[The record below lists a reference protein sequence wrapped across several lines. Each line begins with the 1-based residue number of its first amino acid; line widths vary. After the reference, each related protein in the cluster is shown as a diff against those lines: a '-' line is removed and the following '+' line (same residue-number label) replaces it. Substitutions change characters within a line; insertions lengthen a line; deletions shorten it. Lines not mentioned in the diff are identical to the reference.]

1 MGKSHRAE
9 LQNVYSLKIVLAIR
23 ERMLLVTLLYPLWLR
38 YPQTPHKCS
47 HTNAL
52 IPDEMLHFTGQ
63 DNQESLDWFSKA
75 SAVLLEASSASG
87 AAAEVPRPNSGE
99 PSCPSVGK
107 VLPMNVCHQH
117 VSPAD
122 LLCGSPV
129 YPRFYQVL
137 LVHLSLLLV
146 ACWQLLLPH
155 HGPCPWH
162 WLLMFEPC
170 WLQSLSFRLMSSG
183 PVFGLKIVN
192 YLGKSLHPG
201 RRGGGTSERTH
212 CSPGSL
218 IHPQSFF
225 FNKNEL
231 LPVIQIYLLG
241 QPISCVGLQ
250 ANPQEVS
257 VYKLKLTQTVLA
269 PTPNLPSF

>member
-1 MGKSHRAE
+1 MGKPHRAE
-9 LQNVYSLKIVLAIR
+9 LQNVYSPKLVLAIT

-38 YPQTPHKCS
+38 YPQTPPWLFKCS
-47 HTNAL
+47 RTNAL
-52 IPDEMLHFTGQ
+52 IPDEMLCFTGQ
-63 DNQESLDWFSKA
+63 DNKESLDWFSKG
-75 SAVLLEASSASG
+75 SAVLLGASSASG
-87 AAAEVPRPNSGE
+87 AAAEVPRPKSGE

-107 VLPMNVCHQH
+107 VLPRNVCHQH
-117 VSPAD
+117 VLPAD

-129 YPRFYQVL
+129 YLRFYQVL

-155 HGPCPWH
+155 HGPCPWQ
-162 WLLMFEPC
+162 WLLIFEPC

-201 RRGGGTSERTH
+201 RRGGGMSERTH

-218 IHPQSFF
+218 IHAQSFF
-225 FNKNEL
+225 FLIKMCSS
-231 LPVIQIYLLG
+231 Q
-241 QPISCVGLQ
+241 
-250 ANPQEVS
+250 
-257 VYKLKLTQTVLA
+257 
-269 PTPNLPSF
+269 